1 MRRPYRS
8 RMRRPHPRGIR
19 IALPTRSAIA
29 VARRR
34 RRPRGWRRKL
44 SAHDHRHPPH
54 RRCIRLRGYDYA
66 TTGAY
71 FVTICTRDR
80 LCLFGEIADDAM
92 RLSAAGE
99 IAAACWCEIPTHFTC
114 VELDAFVTMPNHVH
128 GIINIVGATHA
139 SPLPVRES
147 PHGLHLPPRGPRP
160 PSVGAVVGSFKSAV
174 TRRLHGVMNVVG
186 ATQASLLAGKC
197 RQSLWQRNYY
207 EHTSATRRR

>member
-139 SPLPVRES
+139 SPLPPCKQQRCEPREVRK
-147 PHGLHLPPRGPRP
+147 GPRTE
-160 PSVGAVVGSFKSAV
+160 VDDVVQAGGIEGAPDSGDHVEG
-174 TRRLHGVMNVVG
+174 
-186 ATQASLLAGKC
+186 
-197 RQSLWQRNYY
+197 
-207 EHTSATRRR
+207 EP